1 MAGVFGGSQSAELH
15 NHDPHAHL
23 KDVMDKLP
31 TRPNSH
37 IDELLPQHLAPAG
50 IRA

>member
-1 MAGVFGGSQSAELH
+1 MAGVFGGSQSAELNH
-15 NHDPHAHL
+15 HDPHAHL